1 MIHHISIPAENPR
14 RVAEVLAEIWGGRCL
29 AFPPF
34 PGSYIVIVDDGRG
47 SAIEVTPLGMELAP
61 GVGDEQAQAL
71 ANDNA
76 SPFTATHVALSVP
89 AREERIKE
97 VAAREGWRA
106 VTCDRGG
113 AFEVVEFW
121 IENRL
126 LVEMLPPAMQRRY
139 LASMTSSNYAELFGI
154 ELDTPAAQELV
165 AA

>member
-14 RVAEVLAEIWGGRCL
+14 RVAEVLAELWGGRSL
-29 AFPPF
+29 PF
-34 PGSYIVIVDDGRG
+34 APLPGSYIVIVDDGRG

-61 GVGDEQAQAL
+61 GVGDEQAQPL
-71 ANDNA
+71 VNDNA
-76 SPFTATHVALSVP
+76 SPFTATHAALSVP
-89 AREERIKE
+89 AREEHIKE

-139 LASMTSSNYAELFGI
+139 LDSMTSPGYASLFGI
-154 ELDTPAAQELV
+154 KLDAPAEQEPV

>member
-1 MIHHISIPAENPR
+1 MIHHISIPAQDPR
-14 RVAEVLAEIWGGRCL
+14 RVAEVLAEIWGGRSL
-29 AFPPF
+29 PFPPL

-47 SAIEVTPLGMELAP
+47 SAIEVTPLGVELAP
-61 GVGDEQAQAL
+61 GVGDEQGQAL
-71 ANDNA
+71 VNDNA

-106 VTCDRGG
+106 VKCDRGG

-121 IENRL
+121 VENRL
-126 LVEMLPPAMQRRY
+126 LVEMLPPAMQGRY
-139 LASMTSSNYAELFGI
+139 LASMTSPNYAELFGL
-154 ELDTPAAQELV
+154 ELDAPAAPELV